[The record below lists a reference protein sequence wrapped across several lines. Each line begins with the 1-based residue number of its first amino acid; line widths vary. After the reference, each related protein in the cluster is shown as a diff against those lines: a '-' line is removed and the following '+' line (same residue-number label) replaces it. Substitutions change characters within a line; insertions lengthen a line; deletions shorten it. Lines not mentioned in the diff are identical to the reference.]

1 MQKKILLSLLIAS
14 PTAMPALAD
23 INFGYG
29 DWSTPQGVDGKVD
42 GSYDKTEGHL
52 TSSLNSGFSKYVVS
66 LQPGKYKLTFTRV
79 NNLAIA
85 VSQNGVKIP
94 AIATKGTPD
103 PNYKDYPPMTVSFEV
118 PVAGVVTIEATPE
131 VPAPFGFYQG
141 ELSLAFDFVKAGGD
155 LNTLMSQVVP
165 EFTTIK
171 NTEFPGAQAL
181 IDRRD
186 GTKED
191 PESGLADLK
200 ALYNGVIAT
209 LINSEAKDDELMK
222 IYTDWALYKTPSL
235 LTDAINVLGQNVTV
249 WNEEAVKLNTQ
260 IDNTNANKTTQAALQ
275 AEQKQLMDGIKALEQ
290 SIKTACDN
298 QYKNLFDPN
307 GDIAT
312 LNANIAALK
321 ANVEEYGKDINNAFA
336 DLATKVIEY
345 PSKYAA
351 FLETLNALNADWT
364 GLQGNWNNFITI
376 QNTIIPGLDSE
387 YIEAK
392 AAINALQGE
401 YADGTV
407 NAFETLKPGYLTA
420 VENIYTPAKA
430 AMPTPNADT
439 TTEEVLKAYQDTLK
453 DATEKMQAQVKDA
466 TTNVEAQNTYYADA
480 QRTLKGLEMQ
490 LEPCYFEQ
498 MPENLKNE
506 YNSLKSQLNNLKTT
520 VNQAYANATLPVA
533 DFSETT
539 ADLGK
544 AIQNLFEQ
552 VGPAAEINKLTIQL
566 EDLDAYI
573 KDLSVKLNDPKQGG
587 AEGLVDLYG
596 MFGNPD
602 GTLDSIK
609 KQIQGLTAETVAAN
623 KQGLLDSMKQAKSD
637 ADDLYNAYIKLIAA
651 DNSFATQWGD
661 LVKFVNGRTELAADG
676 TESTGDSAFKQ
687 SVLNDSNVCKTC
699 VDFKERNDKFHEA
712 LLGLDDNKATRQEVY
727 DAALALLKDL
737 DTYNTPTLEAAEQA
751 AAFAI
756 SSNNMSNL
764 NRLKNKAEELLED
777 NDFLDSKGVRAELA
791 DITGQI
797 AAIELTES
805 TSIENL
811 AKADADM
818 VKLAKKLLT
827 LNSNIAKYIANQAE
841 YDRLLGLMTPTA
853 QNAIDGL
860 LARNAELSKDGAK
873 DYFDNEI
880 SGENNPNS
888 LQSRLDALEKS
899 LAEKMLAYDPE
910 KNTPMINEV
919 DYRTNPTGDKITF
932 DQAIETLNGDIE
944 KMATTIES
952 YNFVHNQQLA
962 DAESLSKKLDNA
974 VAALEEKNKPG
985 VADWYQPLKDILDTA
1000 KTDLFNYNVEVAND
1014 YNTGKTLDEQAALQ
1028 KKYDA
1033 IDANINSVL
1042 KALGDAYDQAVIDNN
1057 NQIVSDLGWD
1067 AMRIAMNNEYVLAI
1081 ENFNKYFYGLNNA
1094 GWREQ
1099 LQEVTLD
1106 PRHRVIYEYSQ
1117 KINDLIKTVNE
1128 YIAKCNTKP
1137 VTLLT
1142 KELFT
1147 EKAITPANNLITEMR
1162 DKVKALNTEAAKKA
1176 ETYYATLHSEAETQI
1191 NGCLDAL
1198 KSAGIIKAQLDLKGY
1213 MSALQA
1219 TGIDQLKDFAKAISF
1234 FGDAEGK
1241 YAVATNVLT
1250 STQPLGLAM
1259 DKIADDLDK
1268 ALVPV
1273 DLQQVAEAAWTTAYS
1288 KANKEVSDIL
1298 NNLLDKN
1305 KNYADA
1311 DDEIWEKSIADIEAL
1326 QPEMSDLNDTVS
1338 GVTEGLIND
1347 YAGYIQQLQG
1357 YVNAATAARDEV
1369 KKSND
1374 NNHNNTTR
1382 KAELLG
1388 YIPTLETG
1396 LKALVEYADSMAG
1409 GREFDADAIL
1419 AKINALSADIES
1431 NASQLYKTG
1440 VYNNLLWQ
1448 KKAIDNA
1455 INNGYGPNANSVAYD
1470 EMNYFVDSLLPM
1482 VKIAF
1487 NDAKAAFLGAAGT
1500 MSNLDKATGL
1510 ETIEG
1515 TEPIDPDKKLSWNE
1529 TIKKYEKE
1537 IGEMPANYLGNKF
1550 DKAKFQKQ
1558 AQEVEEALSSL
1569 YAEMQ
1574 QSWTS
1579 DEHDGSNPAD
1589 NAVAALQNQYNE
1601 VAADIEEAN
1610 AYLAGCNTPSFDKDT
1625 AAGFKTALENAADEL
1640 AAQKTAWEKAGNR
1653 VVVMEPTYQ
1662 QAMAE
1667 IAEEVAQK
1675 RADMQ
1680 TAYEK
1685 ALANDTAY
1693 AALNSELNNLKT
1705 QFGHVKELATEWYP
1719 GQYGLTLHFYHTQIE
1734 DAEAELNEPN
1744 GKVELTADSKL
1755 LNGDEIANDLSAL
1768 ELSLTKRQADDK
1780 RSSTNEALNDV
1791 VEALAGNVVPEAAEA
1806 INASLDQ
1813 LRAEYDVNYDKQT
1826 GANDVPV
1833 TIESLNEVIAEY
1845 ERISAEV
1852 ETLRADAVENSYVP
1866 GDVELTPDGEVT
1878 AIDVQQIVN
1887 WVLDGMTWQELYEE
1901 SPRRAY
1907 AADLN
1912 GNKTLDITDVAM
1924 DISLV
1929 YGEDPTTRRMAR
1941 FAAPATDQAESMNI
1955 ELVSE
1960 ENGVRRFAINLNNAT
1975 EMIAGQIDLKL
1986 PAGMYLSE
1994 VSAGERA
2001 ESHSLETREHG
2012 SDTVRVVLYSMENA
2026 AFSGNNGAV
2035 IYVDVIG
2042 KGTLKAENV
2051 KFTDTFF
2058 NTHEMRGTDSSFISD
2073 VWDSAKEMGN
2083 RFYNAAGVMFNKMQN
2098 GINIFRGKDGKVK
2111 KQYNRNNK

>member
-29 DWSTPQGVDGKVD
+29 DWSTPQGVDGEVA
-42 GSYDKTEGHL
+42 GSYDKTEGRL
-52 TSSLNSGFSKYVVS
+52 TSTLNSGFSKYVVS

-85 VSQNGVKIP
+85 VSQNGVTIP
-94 AIATKGTPD
+94 TTVTYGDPD
-103 PNYKDYPPMTVSFEV
+103 PSFQDYPPMTVSFEV
-118 PVAGVVTIEATPE
+118 PVAGVVTMEATPKT
-131 VPAPFGFYQG
+131 PAPFGFFQG
-141 ELSLAFDFVKAGGD
+141 ELSLDFDFVKAGND

-171 NTEFPGAQAL
+171 DTEFPGAQAL
-181 IDRRD
+181 IDRKE
-186 GTKED
+186 GTEAE
-191 PESGLADLK
+191 PNSGLADLK
-200 ALYNGVIAT
+200 NTYTAIIGQLTTEDTPDA
-209 LINSEAKDDELMK
+209 DLMK
-222 IYTDWALYKTPSL
+222 IYTDWALYNTPSL
-235 LTDAINVLGQNVTV
+235 ITDAINVLGQNVTV
-249 WNEEAVKLNTQ
+249 WNEDAAKLNTQ
-260 IDNTNANKTTQAALQ
+260 IDNTNANKATQAALL
-275 AEQKQLMDGIKALEQ
+275 AEQKQLMDGIEALEQ
-290 SIKTACDN
+290 SIKKACEN
-298 QYKNLFDPN
+298 QYNNLYNPD
-307 GDIAT
+307 GAIKT
-312 LNANIAALK
+312 LNDAVAAFK
-321 ANVEEYGKDINNAFA
+321 AEVKAYGQDINNAFA
-336 DLATKVIEY
+336 DLATKVTEY

-351 FLETLNALNADWT
+351 FLETLNGLNADWT
-364 GLQGNWNNFITI
+364 ALQGNWNNFTTI
-376 QNTIIPGLDSE
+376 QNTIIPGLDNA
-387 YIEAK
+387 YLEAK
-392 AAINALQGE
+392 NAINALQGE
-401 YADGTV
+401 FADGTE
-407 NAFETLKPGYLTA
+407 NAFSALKAGYLA
-420 VENIYTPAKA
+420 EVDDIYTPAKA

-439 TTEEVLKAYQDTLK
+439 TTEKVLKTYQDTLDNAK
-453 DATEKMQAQVKDA
+453 TEMQTQVDNATKE
-466 TTNVEAQNTYYADA
+466 VEAQNTYYAEA

-498 MPENLKNE
+498 MPENLKAE
-506 YNSLKSQLNNLKTT
+506 YNSLTSQLDNLKTT
-520 VNQAYANATLPVA
+520 VNTAYANAALPVA

-623 KQGLLDSMKQAKSD
+623 KQGLIDSMKQAKTD
-637 ADDLYNAYIKLIAA
+637 ADNLYDAYVKLIAA
-651 DNSFATQWGD
+651 DNSFADQWGD

-676 TESTGDSAFKQ
+676 SSSTGDSAFKQ
-687 SVLNDSNVCKTC
+687 SVLNDSNVCETC
-699 VDFKERNDKFHEA
+699 VDFKKRNDEFHAA
-712 LLGLDDNKATRQEVY
+712 LLGLDDKATRQEVY
-727 DAALALLKDL
+727 EAAMALLNGL
-737 DTYNTPTLEAAEQA
+737 DSYNTPTLAAAEQA
-751 AAFAI
+751 AAFEI
-756 SSNNMSNL
+756 SRNNMNNL
-764 NRLKNKAEELLED
+764 NRLKGKAEDLLED
-777 NDFLDSKGVRAELA
+777 NDFLDSKDVRATLA
-791 DITGQI
+791 DITTRI
-797 AAIELTES
+797 NAIEISDNTPVED
-805 TSIENL
+805 L
-811 AKADADM
+811 AQADANM
-818 VKLAKKLLT
+818 VKLAQELLA
-827 LNSNIAKYIANQAE
+827 LNSNIAKYIENQSQ

-853 QNAIDGL
+853 QSAIDGL

-880 SGENNPNS
+880 SGEDNPNS

-974 VAALEEKNKPG
+974 VTALEEKNEPG
-985 VADWYQPLKDILDTA
+985 VEDWYNPLKTILNDA

-1033 IDANINSVL
+1033 IDANIDSVL
-1042 KALGDAYDQAVIDNN
+1042 KALGDAYDNAVVENN
-1057 NQIVSDLGWD
+1057 NTIVQELGWN
-1067 AMRIAMNNEYVLAI
+1067 ALRIAMNNEYVLAI

-1128 YIAKCNTKP
+1128 YIDECNTKP

-1142 KELFT
+1142 AELFAA
-1147 EKAITPANNLITEMR
+1147 KAITPANNLIKEMR
-1162 DKVKALNTEAAKKA
+1162 GMVKAIDKAAADKA
-1176 ETYYATLHSEAETQI
+1176 KTYYATLHSEAETQI
-1191 NGCLDAL
+1191 NGYVAAL
-1198 KSAGIIKAQLDLKGY
+1198 KAAGIAQPASLK
-1213 MSALQA
+1213 
-1219 TGIDQLKDFAKAISF
+1219 KAIAF
-1234 FGDAEGK
+1234 LGDAEGK
-1241 YAVATNVLT
+1241 YAVATNAMT
-1250 STQPLGLAM
+1250 ATQPLGLAM
-1259 DKIADDLDK
+1259 DKIADDLDN
-1268 ALVPV
+1268 ALMPI
-1273 DLQQVAEAAWTTAYS
+1273 DLQQIAEAAWTAAYGKAS
-1288 KANKEVSDIL
+1288 KDVADIL
-1298 NNLLDKN
+1298 ASLRDTSNFKF
-1305 KNYADA
+1305 ADEA
-1311 DDEIWEKSIADIEAL
+1311 TREASIAAVEAL
-1326 QPEMSDLNDTVS
+1326 QPEMSDLNDTVG

-1347 YAGYIQQLQG
+1347 YAGYNQQLQG
-1357 YVNAATAARDEV
+1357 FVNAAKAARDEV
-1369 KKSND
+1369 KKSSD
-1374 NNHNNTTR
+1374 NNYNNQTR
-1382 KAELLG
+1382 YKELTG

-1396 LKALVEYADSMAG
+1396 LKALIEYADSMAG
-1409 GREFDADAIL
+1409 GREFNADKIL
-1419 AKINALSADIES
+1419 SDINKLEGDIES
-1431 NASQLYKTG
+1431 NASQLYKTS
-1440 VYNNLLWQ
+1440 VYNNLVWQ
-1448 KKAIDNA
+1448 KQAIDKA
-1455 INNGYGPNANSVAYD
+1455 INNGYGPNLGSVAGG
-1470 EMNYFVDSLLPM
+1470 EMNYFIDNLLPM

-1500 MSNLDKATGL
+1500 MSNLDKVTGL

-1515 TEPIDPDKKLSWNE
+1515 ADDSWNE

-1550 DKAKFQKQ
+1550 DKAKFQKK
-1558 AQEVEEALSSL
+1558 AQEIEEALSSL

-1579 DEHDGSNPAD
+1579 DKHDGSNPAD
-1589 NAVAALQNQYNE
+1589 NAVAALQNQYDE
-1601 VAADIEEAN
+1601 VAAAIEEAN
-1610 AYLAGCNTPSFDKDT
+1610 AYLAGCTPTTSFNPDS
-1625 AAGFKTALENAADEL
+1625 FKTALENAADEL
-1640 AAQKTAWEKAGNR
+1640 AAQKAAWEKVGNR
-1653 VVVMEPTYQ
+1653 VIVMEPTYQ
-1662 QAMAE
+1662 VAMEE
-1667 IAEEVAQK
+1667 IAEDVANT
-1675 RADMQ
+1675 RADLQ
-1680 TAYEK
+1680 AAYEK
-1685 ALANDTAY
+1685 AFANDTAY
-1693 AALNSELNNLKT
+1693 AALNAELNNLKT
-1705 QFGHVKELATEWYP
+1705 QFDHVKELATEWYP

-1734 DAEAELNEPN
+1734 DAEAELNELN

-1768 ELSLTKRQADDK
+1768 EFNLTKRQADDK

-1813 LRAEYDVNYDKQT
+1813 LRAEYDANYDKQT

-1845 ERISAEV
+1845 ERISAEA

-1929 YGEDPTTRRMAR
+1929 YGEDPTIRRMAR

-1994 VSAGERA
+1994 VIAGERA
-2001 ESHSLETREHG
+2001 ESHSLETKEHG

-2042 KGTLKAENV
+2042 KGNLKAENV